1 MKYRILATLSYG
13 IAHFTMECSACGH
26 LLDGV
31 ERNKQKYCPKCGHK
45 LQALTPNVT
54 SSAVAELMNLSI
66 VRKDEVE

>member
-1 MKYRILATLSYG
+1 MKYRVLSTLCHG
-13 IAHFTMECSACGH
+13 VAHFTMECSACGQR
-26 LLDGV
+26 LDDV

-54 SSAVAELMNLSI
+54 SSAVTELMNLSI